1 MENLKNRLLLTIPI
15 FVVAIYYGLRSIINN
30 DDISHAEWWFVIM
43 FPPIWVLIVSILDS
57 TIWKNK

>member
-1 MENLKNRLLLTIPI
+1 MKNLKNRLLLTIPI
-15 FVVAIYYGLRSIINN
+15 FLVAIYYGFRTIIYN
-30 DDISHAEWWFVIM
+30 DISRAEWWIVIL